1 MVHAVLDF
9 CFSETLV
16 VKRIVYDYALGL
28 RSDIEIQFLNFDLYF
43 ICVLDIDAT
52 EMLFDQ
58 FVFGVLNRH
67 IYRRDI
73 SERKSV
79 YS

>member
-9 CFSETLV
+9 VFSETLV

-28 RSDIEIQFLNFDLYF
+28 WSDIEIQFFNFDLYF